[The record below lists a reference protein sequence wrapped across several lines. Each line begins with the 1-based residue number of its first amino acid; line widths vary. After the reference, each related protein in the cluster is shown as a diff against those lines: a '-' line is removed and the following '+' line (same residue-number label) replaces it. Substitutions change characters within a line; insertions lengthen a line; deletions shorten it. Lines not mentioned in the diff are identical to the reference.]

1 MSILTDDKITG
12 IFCIVYDFC
21 KELSKELTEIPK
33 LEAGGT
39 KHRNRPCTMSE
50 SEIITILLLYHFGS
64 FKNFKH
70 YYLHYICVHLKQKFP
85 NALSYNRFI
94 QIEHRVFMPMM
105 FFLNTVCFGKCT
117 GISFIDST
125 KIAVCHNKR
134 IKRNKVF
141 KGFAKRG
148 KSTLGWF

>member
-12 IFCIVYDFC
+12 IFCIVDDFC

-39 KHRNRPCTMSE
+39 KHRNRPYTMSE

-70 YYLHYICVHLKQKFP
+70 YYLHYICVHLKQEFP

-94 QIEHRVFMPMM
+94 QIEHRVFMPVM

-117 GISFIDST
+117 GITFIDST
-125 KIAVCHNKR
+125 KM
-134 IKRNKVF
+134 IKVNYF
-141 KGFAKRG
+141 HFALHPAMLTTE
-148 KSTLGWF
+148 TLKQLKL